1 MSPYKP
7 NSFSAYIG
15 FIQRN
20 LQIRHHYRPYFI
32 GEKNWRLEG
41 PRLLGGG
48 TQDVN
53 TVLMTK
59 VFGGILPVAIVTE
72 SRLC

>member
-1 MSPYKP
+1 M
-7 NSFSAYIG
+7 
-15 FIQRN
+15 
-20 LQIRHHYRPYFI
+20 
-32 GEKNWRLEG
+32 
-41 PRLLGGG
+41 GGG